1 MSNAFRVSLALL
13 ALGAIGG
20 LATGGAPPRRV
31 VTRLGYR
38 VLEADFHV
46 HTRFSDGF
54 LSPFDVVLHAQRN
67 GLDALAV
74 TEHNLVYPAKMA
86 RWFSRLVGGPTVVIG
101 EEVTTD
107 RFHLIAVGLEERV
120 SPYGELGAIIAA
132 VHRQGGV
139 AIAAH
144 PVKRFWPAF
153 EPALDALDG
162 AEVMHPLAL
171 TSGGRDSRGNGWRW
185 EEMRDFTVRAK
196 EGGHHLTAIGS
207 SDYHF
212 FNGLGVTR
220 TFVFARDDSEAAIV
234 EALRQHHTVVRDLE
248 GNLYGDD
255 ALVAELTAHPITDAD
270 QVESGA
276 DRGYRPRGLVDRLTR
291 IAGWLGML
299 GLFAFAR
306 RRAPRSAR
314 PFATVV

>member
-1 MSNAFRVSLALL
+1 MSRPFRVSLALL
-13 ALGAIGG
+13 ALGGLGG
-20 LATGGAPPRRV
+20 LVFDGAPPRRV
-31 VTRLGYR
+31 VTRAGYR

-54 LSPFDVVLHAQRN
+54 LSPIDVVLHARRN

-86 RWFSRLVGGPTVVIG
+86 RWFSRLIGGPTVLVG

-107 RFHLIAVGLEERV
+107 RFHLIAVGITERV
-120 SPYGELGAIIAA
+120 SPYGELGTIVGE

-144 PVKRFWPAF
+144 PVARFWPAF
-153 EPALDALDG
+153 DAEIDKLDG

-171 TSGGRDSRGNGWRW
+171 TSGGRDTRGQGWRW
-185 EEMRDFTVRAK
+185 EEMRDFTTRAK
-196 EGGHHLTAIGS
+196 ERGHRLTAVGS

-220 TFVFARDDSEAAIV
+220 TFVFVRDDSESAIL

-255 ALVAELTAHPITDAD
+255 ALVTELKTHPITDAD

-276 DRGYRPRGLVDRLTR
+276 DRGYRPRGLVDRVMR

-306 RRAPRSAR
+306 RPRKAAR
-314 PFATVV
+314 L